1 MKRGYLYLV
10 FITLSV
16 VVGIVLALVFKFTTT
31 THSTLST
38 LVSDNDSKELRS
50 LMRVQTFEDSWI
62 QKISKEKNQKEYLYP
77 VQKFHIEFN

>member
-77 VQKFHIEFN
+77 VEKFHIEFN